1 MKRSK
6 TQLLRS
12 LAAALLLGAGLAS
25 CSQDDMPQAGDSP
38 LPDGEYPLTL
48 TARVD
53 GMATRSAGKDAWADG
68 DEIGVRIGEDG
79 ATGCYKLNADGE
91 VKDALTPVYWQS
103 TASATVTA
111 WYPYAPQTNV
121 DISNQKDGFAAF
133 DFLTATVENQSYK
146 NPVPLN
152 FKHRMTKV
160 SYTLQKGDGVTD
172 GDLEGATVILMGNT
186 TATFVNG
193 VLAEANPANNGEIIS
208 CYESNNKTGAA
219 LLVPQDMTGQPF
231 IKVRINGKDFT
242 YTPSDEN
249 AGNLQAG
256 CDNTYNITVKK
267 DRIEVTGISGSWN
280 DDITEGSAG
289 EPVFRVYLPGGHGQT
304 LTFSENVEEK
314 ADYLEV
320 EGNSFSISYAVTEQN
335 RNKGF
340 LIANGEGE
348 MKRTMNGETY
358 TFTYTLRSDLQLT
371 YGDYV
376 QAGDYY
382 YSDGTL
388 RPDF

>member
-1 MKRSK
+1 M
-6 TQLLRS
+6 
-12 LAAALLLGAGLAS
+12 LLGAGLAS
-25 CSQDDMPQAGDSP
+25 CSQDDMPQAGGTP
-38 LPDGEYPLTL
+38 LPEGEYPLTL

-53 GMATRSAGKDAWADG
+53 GMNTRATGKDAWADG
-68 DEIGVRIGEDG
+68 DEIGVRIGTDD
-79 ATGCYKLNADGE
+79 ATGCYELNSDGS
-91 VKDALTPVYWQS
+91 VKEALTPVYWQS

-111 WYPYAPQTNV
+111 WYPCEAQNNV
-121 DISNQKDGFAAF
+121 NIFDQSKGFANY
-133 DFLTATVENQSYK
+133 DFLTATAEDQTYGTTVS
-146 NPVPLN
+146 LS
-152 FKHRMTKV
+152 FKHQMAKV
-160 SYTLQKGDGVTD
+160 SYTLVKGDNITD
-172 GDLEGATVILMGNT
+172 EDLEGATVILMGHP

-193 VLAEANPANNGEIIS
+193 VLSPADPANNGEITS
-208 CYESNNKTGAA
+208 CYESDSKTGAA
-219 LLVPQDMTGQPF
+219 LLVPQNMTGQPF